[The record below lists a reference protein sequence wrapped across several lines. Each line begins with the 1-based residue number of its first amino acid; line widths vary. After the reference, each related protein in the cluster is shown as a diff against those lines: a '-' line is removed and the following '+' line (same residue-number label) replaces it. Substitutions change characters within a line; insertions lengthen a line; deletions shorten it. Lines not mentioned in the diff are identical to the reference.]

1 MKKELIIK
9 ALIANRYSEK
19 QAEGVVTE
27 LLNID
32 KVLVPCLEKWVK
44 DGKESDFEA
53 EGFSLLGLKAK
64 YNMAYPAA
72 LLSIDWLLKDPML
85 AKEVINRGIK

>member
-1 MKKELIIK
+1 MKKEEIIK

-32 KVLVPCLEKWVK
+32 KVLVP
-44 DGKESDFEA
+44 
-53 EGFSLLGLKAK
+53 
-64 YNMAYPAA
+64 
-72 LLSIDWLLKDPML
+72 
-85 AKEVINRGIK
+85 